1 VGIAQVNHFAGGSL
15 SVNKAGNVQLSLA
28 KATQLTVKIYSSLG
42 KEVLDLSGNYAGTNT
57 LMLEGRL
64 PAGRYVVSAQGE
76 GFKAVKPVM
85 VK

>member
-1 VGIAQVNHFAGGSL
+1 M
-15 SVNKAGNVQLSLA
+15 NKAGNVQLSIA
-28 KATQLTVKIYSSLG
+28 KATQLTVKIHSSLG

-57 LMLEGRL
+57 LVLQGRL

-76 GFKAVKPVM
+76 GFKAVKAVM

>member
-1 VGIAQVNHFAGGSL
+1 M
-15 SVNKAGNVQLSLA
+15 NKAGNVQLSLA

-42 KEVLDLSGNYAGTNT
+42 KEVLDLSGNYTGTNT
-57 LMLEGRL
+57 LVLADRL

-76 GFKAVKPVM
+76 GFKATKPVM